1 MKLFGWLKKFLFIS
15 VIAFSIIQNPT
26 QAMEENSVV
35 FKIKKGSSNNKR

>member
-26 QAMEENSVV
+26 QAMEEN
-35 FKIKKGSSNNKR
+35 NKMKADQAKSRIYS